1 MHNLVKSFLT
11 SIKFTFDSLSRKI
24 KNRCLV
30 INKNFLMEDF
40 TMKSKQIIIMLLSF
54 IILFAISC
62 KNDDKTGNGGG
73 GSLNIPT
80 ASGNAAIVGDAT
92 FTGTLNRTAL
102 NGISE
107 TDAESGTAPA
117 TLRVAPD
124 SADNFQLEI
133 AGNRVNS
140 GILGALAGAQL
151 LTSGDNKVVEASGE
165 YSDSGMTMKEYI
177 KITLDNASAPTT
189 AQVEYQMGTSGNGI
203 GFSATYTG
211 NLTKQN

>member
-1 MHNLVKSFLT
+1 MYNFKKLFTYMVVGALVMA
-11 SIKFTFDSLSRKI
+11 LS
-24 KNRCLV
+24 
-30 INKNFLMEDF
+30 
-40 TMKSKQIIIMLLSF
+40 
-54 IILFAISC
+54 ISC
-62 KNDDKTGNGGG
+62 KNNDKTGSEGGI
-73 GSLNIPT
+73 SSIPT
-80 ASGNAAIVGDAT
+80 ASGNAAIVGDA

-107 TDAESGTAPA
+107 TDGPPA

-124 SADNFQLEI
+124 SADNFGLEI

-165 YSDSGMTMKEYI
+165 YSSEGMTMKEYI

-189 AQVEYQMGTSGNGI
+189 AQVEYQMGVSGNGI
-203 GFSATYTG
+203 SYSATYTG
-211 NLTKQN
+211 NLTKQQNQ

>member
-1 MHNLVKSFLT
+1 MYNFKKL
-11 SIKFTFDSLSRKI
+11 FTYMVVGA
-24 KNRCLV
+24 LV
-30 INKNFLMEDF
+30 IA
-40 TMKSKQIIIMLLSF
+40 LS
-54 IILFAISC
+54 ISC
-62 KNDDKTGNGGG
+62 KNNDKTGSEGGI
-73 GSLNIPT
+73 SSIPT

-151 LTSGDNKVVEASGE
+151 LTSGDNKVVQASGE
-165 YSDSGMTMKEYI
+165 YSDSDSGMTMKEYI
-177 KITLDNASAPTT
+177 KITLDNASNPTT

-203 GFSATYTG
+203 GFMATYTG
-211 NLTKQN
+211 NLTKQNQ

>member
-1 MHNLVKSFLT
+1 MYNFKKLFTYMVVGALVMA
-11 SIKFTFDSLSRKI
+11 LS
-24 KNRCLV
+24 
-30 INKNFLMEDF
+30 
-40 TMKSKQIIIMLLSF
+40 
-54 IILFAISC
+54 ISC
-62 KNDDKTGNGGG
+62 KNNDKTGSEGGI
-73 GSLNIPT
+73 SSIPT

-107 TDAESGTAPA
+107 TDGPPA

-124 SADNFQLEI
+124 SADNFGLEI

-165 YSDSGMTMKEYI
+165 YSSEGMTMKEYI
-177 KITLDNASAPTT
+177 KN
-189 AQVEYQMGTSGNGI
+189 N
-203 GFSATYTG
+203 FR
-211 NLTKQN
+211 